1 MDISKGVEI
10 SDELL
15 DQLII
20 KTSTLNE
27 EELAIYEEATKL
39 YQPNHQTILQTATM
53 PHTPIDPSV
62 LAEKVKEQLEQ
73 RNVFVST
80 KTLPLIEEMC
90 RIFNDNIADKVSTY
104 TVTSYVYPAQTGI
117 GKSTALQVY
126 VSLLQKE
133 SSLII
138 VSKVEE
144 ALSCCRFINALS
156 GDENYARCY
165 YAITD
170 ANEKDPLRV
179 YSYQLSNY
187 RCIVMTHN
195 MFRNLNQNSKKIDEF
210 RVYNS
215 QPRDL
220 IVIDEKLSF
229 YEKYELSFKQIETLM
244 ATVTHLLEVSPSA
257 QKLTSKKKDEIKLF
271 MRLIKWHMK
280 HKEKTAILAISPT
293 ATIVKKKFD
302 AIFLSHGLDFKKMIR
317 RIKMLIKLRMV
328 ELFSELK
335 SIGGVTNKNYES
347 AINHNAEKIF
357 HEIQGIYRDWFVFY
371 KSNYEKKFFR
381 IENIVNKLGPSI
393 VLDATASIN
402 EFYQIANRHFG
413 FVGYIPAEQ
422 IRKYQNMTIF
432 KAMGYKQSRSSIY
445 KHKDDTATNNVATM
459 YLSYAYSVLAS
470 PLDKM
475 LIVCH
480 KEFRNYLQAQCT
492 DARIVFTHW
501 GNHVGRNDWSDCNKV
516 MIIGWNYL
524 NPLEHISHFYN
535 AIGQVDEAAYFINHD
550 VLKTFELT
558 QLADDLVQA
567 VMRSKARIIA
577 SEDSDCHPTEV
588 YLFYDNKEESHR
600 VLDIFESQFPQANIQ
615 RWTPKGVVQVSKKTA
630 LEKAADVCIHHLDTK
645 ASDHQTY
652 LLTDVRK
659 ELGLS
664 PAKMSLILSS
674 TYFKEA
680 LAKKDYLIKH
690 SNGKSKHFVLK

>member
-1 MDISKGVEI
+1 MFYSNTVDNPDMG
-10 SDELL
+10 
-15 DQLII
+15 II
-20 KTSTLNE
+20 KISSLNE
-27 EELAIYEEATKL
+27 EERAIFEEATKL
-39 YQPNHQTILQTATM
+39 YQPNYQTILQTANM
-53 PHTPIDPSV
+53 PHTPINPSV
-62 LAEKVKEQLEQ
+62 FVEKVKEQLEQ

-90 RIFNDNIADKVSTY
+90 KIFNYNIADKGGTY
-104 TVTSYVYPAQTGI
+104 TVTSYAYPAQTGI

-126 VSLLQKE
+126 VSMLQEE

-144 ALSCCRFINALS
+144 ALSCCRFINTLS
-156 GDENYARCY
+156 GNENYARCY

-170 ANEKDPLRV
+170 ENAKDSLRV

-195 MFRNLNQNSKKIDEF
+195 MFRNLNQNSKKLDEF
-210 RVYNS
+210 RLYNG

-229 YEKYELSFKQIETLM
+229 YEKYEISFKQIEKLI
-244 ATVTHLLEVSPSA
+244 ATVTHLLQVSPSA
-257 QKLTSKKKDEIKLF
+257 QKLRPKKKDEIKLF
-271 MRLIKWHMK
+271 MHLIKRHMQ
-280 HKEKTAILAISPT
+280 HKEKTVILAISPT
-293 ATIVKKKFD
+293 VTIVKKDFD
-302 AIFLSHGLDFKKMIR
+302 AMLLAQGLDFKKMIR
-317 RIKMLIKLRMV
+317 RIKMLVNLRIK
-328 ELFSELK
+328 ELFLELK
-335 SIGGVTNKNYES
+335 NIGNISNASYES
-347 AINHNAEKIF
+347 LIGSNVNKLFE
-357 HEIQGIYRDWFVFY
+357 EIKGLYKDWFVFY

-381 IENIVNKLGPSI
+381 VENIVNKLGPSI

-432 KAMGYKQSRSSIY
+432 KAMSYKQSRSSIY
-445 KHKDDTATNNVATM
+445 KHKNKETTNNSAAM
-459 YLSYAYSVLAS
+459 YLSYAYSVLTS

-480 KEFRNYLQAQCT
+480 KEFRNYLQAHCT

-516 MIIGWNYL
+516 MIVGWNYL

-535 AIGQVDEAAYFINHD
+535 AVSRVDEAAYFINHD

-588 YLFYDNKEESHR
+588 YLFYENKEESHR

-615 RWTPKGVVQVSKKTA
+615 RWTPKGMVQVSKKTA
-630 LEKAADVCIHHLDTK
+630 LEKAADECIHYLSAK
-645 ASDHQTY
+645 AIDHQTY
-652 LLTDVRK
+652 LLTDLRK
-659 ELGLS
+659 ALDLS
-664 PAKMSLILSS
+664 ATKVSLILGSD
-674 TYFKEA
+674 YFKEA
-680 LAKKDYLIKH
+680 LAEKDYMLKL